1 MSSHY
6 EPGQPFTRSPSASR
20 SVTRSAVVQRQLS
33 LPTQRV
39 VDPSSDTAAAS
50 YETTTHGPIG
60 GQWIQ
65 TAPPPLTARERSRL
79 PRSQS
84 QSHSHSTSQGFRRDM
99 VDVDVAYNNHHPH
112 LPQQPAASYPLL
124 SINPVSARNAAEPL
138 LPDETRMSPRSTTPN
153 SSHRSSDDTRS
164 GSRNNNNTPFST
176 QNTFTLAR
184 PSKNIV
190 AAASLHPNPSS
201 QIHSS
206 PTIVGLST
214 TPISFPKPPQSKP
227 MLSGSALSIS
237 PLPTP
242 HSIKDNLPPTH
253 IDPRDFVA
261 LSIYYH
267 EETPHMDLATYYASL
282 SAAGGNSVGLFLY
295 GVALRHGL
303 GVQQDTVKGIEI
315 LSKSADAAMSSY
327 TVGSLSDVAKSG
339 PNTFQGAKSFAASGT
354 MTAPVSF
361 TDTLARL
368 PGTGAV
374 RMLAKKELGMVLF
387 EIGNSY
393 KNGWG
398 VSKSESTAL
407 YYYLVSSGLGEVDAH
422 VALGDSYLRGECSCK
437 KDKKVAAKYYRL
449 AVEAGYKEP
458 SLHWIYKDK
467 WR

>member
-1 MSSHY
+1 MSHY
-6 EPGQPFTRSPSASR
+6 EPGQQSFTRSPSTSR
-20 SVTRSAVVQRQLS
+20 SIVRPALVQRQLS
-33 LPTQRV
+33 LPAQRV
-39 VDPSSDTAAAS
+39 VDPSDAAAVS
-50 YETTTHGPIG
+50 YETTHEP
-60 GQWIQ
+60 GQW
-65 TAPPPLTARERSRL
+65 APPPLSARERSRL
-79 PRSQS
+79 PRSHS
-84 QSHSHSTSQGFRRDM
+84 QSHSHSTSQGFRRDLPDADM
-99 VDVDVAYNNHHPH
+99 TNNYQHHPH
-112 LPQQPAASYPLL
+112 LPQLAASYPLL
-124 SINPVSARNAAEPL
+124 TINPTAAARTITEPL

-164 GSRNNNNTPFST
+164 TNRNNAAFST

-184 PSKNIV
+184 PAKNVI
-190 AAASLHPNPSS
+190 AAASLHPTSTS

-214 TPISFPKPPQSKP
+214 TPTSFPKPQSQSKP
-227 MLSGSALSIS
+227 MLSSLSTLSIS

-242 HSIKDNLPPTH
+242 PSIKDNLPPPH

-282 SAAGGNSVGLFLY
+282 SASAGNSVGLFLY

-303 GVQQDTVKGIEI
+303 GVQQDTIKGIEI

-327 TVGSLSDVAKSG
+327 TIGSLSDSAKSG

-422 VALGDSYLRGECSCK
+422 VALGDSYLRGECTCK

-449 AVEAGYKEP
+449 AVEGGYKEP

>member
-1 MSSHY
+1 MS
-6 EPGQPFTRSPSASR
+6 
-20 SVTRSAVVQRQLS
+20 
-33 LPTQRV
+33 
-39 VDPSSDTAAAS
+39 
-50 YETTTHGPIG
+50 
-60 GQWIQ
+60 
-65 TAPPPLTARERSRL
+65 TAR
-79 PRSQS
+79 
-84 QSHSHSTSQGFRRDM
+84 
-99 VDVDVAYNNHHPH
+99 N
-112 LPQQPAASYPLL
+112 
-124 SINPVSARNAAEPL
+124 AEPL

-164 GSRNNNNTPFST
+164 GSRNNNTAFST

-190 AAASLHPNPSS
+190 AAASLHPNNPSS

-214 TPISFPKPPQSKP
+214 TPISFPKPLQSKP

-339 PNTFQGAKSFAASGT
+339 PNTFHGAKSFAASGT